1 MQYTKF
7 MANLYRYDGSN
18 AKEISGVT
26 RFETIG
32 KNIKLTLKLC
42 FAKRVNGTV
51 DVFLL
56 SGKSGQINGNLIFTG
71 RFQQRTFSMQNVIL
85 EEQLKQNN
93 INLNDIKGVY
103 IVFDNSRIFAAL
115 WDSKDVNIENV
126 NLIET
131 ESGKTESGK
140 TESGKTESEKT
151 ESGKTESDKSQTN
164 RAELDRDENAQTG
177 EAESESMSGMRKS
190 SELKDSVRSDSSGN
204 ERKSIN
210 IENVADTEKSAVTA
224 KKDSISASENNK
236 NNITK
241 MEACNEEIVSDEQ
254 FKCNLMKLRE
264 LPQAV
269 WNLGNNSFLLH
280 GYYNYHYIYVKKE
293 TKGWLIG
300 VPGVFYPQEEMVAG
314 TFGFSEFMPVSDDK
328 KQKGVFGYWCKSV
341 EISE

>member
-1 MQYTKF
+1 

-26 RFETIG
+26 RFETIC

-131 ESGKTESGK
+131 ESGKTQSG
-140 TESGKTESEKT
+140 KT

-164 RAELDRDENAQTG
+164 SAELDRDENMQTG

-204 ERKSIN
+204 ERKTIN

>member
-42 FAKRVNGTV
+42 FAQRVNGTV

-71 RFQQRTFSMQNVIL
+71 RFQQRICSMQNVIL

-115 WDSKDVNIENV
+115 WDSKDVNIENI

-131 ESGKTESGK
+131 ESGKTELGKTESGK
-140 TESGKTESEKT
+140 TESGKTESD
-151 ESGKTESDKSQTN
+151 KTESDKSQTN

-177 EAESESMSGMRKS
+177 K
-190 SELKDSVRSDSSGN
+190 
-204 ERKSIN
+204 
-210 IENVADTEKSAVTA
+210 ADTEKSAVTA
-224 KKDSISASENNK
+224 KKDSISATENNK

>member
-71 RFQQRTFSMQNVIL
+71 RFQQRICSMQNVIL

-151 ESGKTESDKSQTN
+151 ESDKSQTN

-177 EAESESMSGMRKS
+177 K
-190 SELKDSVRSDSSGN
+190 
-204 ERKSIN
+204 
-210 IENVADTEKSAVTA
+210 ADTEKSAVTA
-224 KKDSISASENNK
+224 KKDSISATENNK

-328 KQKGVFGYWCKSV
+328 KQKGVFGYLCKSV

>member
-151 ESGKTESDKSQTN
+151 ESDKSQTN

-190 SELKDSVRSDSSGN
+190 SELNDSVRSDSSGN
-204 ERKSIN
+204 KIKTIHAE
-210 IENVADTEKSAVTA
+210 SAT
-224 KKDSISASENNK
+224 DIENNK
-236 NNITK
+236 NNVTK

>member
-131 ESGKTESGK
+131 ESGKTES
-140 TESGKTESEKT
+140 
-151 ESGKTESDKSQTN
+151 DKSQTN
-164 RAELDRDENAQTG
+164 SAELDRDENMQTG

-204 ERKSIN
+204 ERKTIN

>member
-131 ESGKTESGK
+131 ESGKTES
-140 TESGKTESEKT
+140 
-151 ESGKTESDKSQTN
+151 DKSQTN
-164 RAELDRDENAQTG
+164 SAELDRDENMQTG

-204 ERKSIN
+204 ERKTIN
-210 IENVADTEKSAVTA
+210 IENDADTEKSAVTA
-224 KKDSISASENNK
+224 KKDSISATENNK

>member
-177 EAESESMSGMRKS
+177 K
-190 SELKDSVRSDSSGN
+190 
-204 ERKSIN
+204 
-210 IENVADTEKSAVTA
+210 ADTEKSAVTA
-224 KKDSISASENNK
+224 KKDSISATENNK

>member
-1 MQYTKF
+1 

-71 RFQQRTFSMQNVIL
+71 RFQQRICSMQNVIL

-115 WDSKDVNIENV
+115 WDSKDVNIENI

-131 ESGKTESGK
+131 ESGKTELGKTELGKTESGK
-140 TESGKTESEKT
+140 TESGKTESD
-151 ESGKTESDKSQTN
+151 KTESDKSQTN

-177 EAESESMSGMRKS
+177 K
-190 SELKDSVRSDSSGN
+190 
-204 ERKSIN
+204 
-210 IENVADTEKSAVTA
+210 ADTEKSAVTA
-224 KKDSISASENNK
+224 KKDSISATENNK

>member
-42 FAKRVNGTV
+42 FARRVNGTV

-131 ESGKTESGK
+131 ESGKTES
-140 TESGKTESEKT
+140 
-151 ESGKTESDKSQTN
+151 DKSQTN
-164 RAELDRDENAQTG
+164 SAELDRDENMQTG

-204 ERKSIN
+204 ERKTIN

-224 KKDSISASENNK
+224 KKDSISATENNK

>member
-1 MQYTKF
+1 M
-7 MANLYRYDGSN
+7 
-18 AKEISGVT
+18 
-26 RFETIG
+26 
-32 KNIKLTLKLC
+32 
-42 FAKRVNGTV
+42 
-51 DVFLL
+51 
-56 SGKSGQINGNLIFTG
+56 
-71 RFQQRTFSMQNVIL
+71 
-85 EEQLKQNN
+85 
-93 INLNDIKGVY
+93 
-103 IVFDNSRIFAAL
+103 
-115 WDSKDVNIENV
+115 
-126 NLIET
+126 
-131 ESGKTESGK
+131 
-140 TESGKTESEKT
+140 
-151 ESGKTESDKSQTN
+151 
-164 RAELDRDENAQTG
+164 QTG

-204 ERKSIN
+204 ERKTIN

>member
-164 RAELDRDENAQTG
+164 SAELDRDENAQTG
-177 EAESESMSGMRKS
+177 K
-190 SELKDSVRSDSSGN
+190 
-204 ERKSIN
+204 
-210 IENVADTEKSAVTA
+210 ADTEKSAVTA

>member
-131 ESGKTESGK
+131 ESGKTQSGK

-164 RAELDRDENAQTG
+164 SAELDRDENAQTG
-177 EAESESMSGMRKS
+177 K
-190 SELKDSVRSDSSGN
+190 
-204 ERKSIN
+204 
-210 IENVADTEKSAVTA
+210 ADTEKSAVTA

>member
-1 MQYTKF
+1 

-71 RFQQRTFSMQNVIL
+71 RFQQRICSMQNVIL

-140 TESGKTESEKT
+140 TESE
-151 ESGKTESDKSQTN
+151 KTESDKSQTN

-177 EAESESMSGMRKS
+177 K
-190 SELKDSVRSDSSGN
+190 
-204 ERKSIN
+204 
-210 IENVADTEKSAVTA
+210 ADTEKNAVTA
-224 KKDSISASENNK
+224 KKDSISVTENNK

>member
-7 MANLYRYDGSN
+7 MANLYQYDGSN

-131 ESGKTESGK
+131 ESGKTES
-140 TESGKTESEKT
+140 
-151 ESGKTESDKSQTN
+151 DKSQTN
-164 RAELDRDENAQTG
+164 SAELDRDENMQTG

-204 ERKSIN
+204 ERKTIN

>member
-7 MANLYRYDGSN
+7 MANIYRYDGSN

-140 TESGKTESEKT
+140 TESE
-151 ESGKTESDKSQTN
+151 KTESDKSQTN
-164 RAELDRDENAQTG
+164 RAELDRDENTQTG
-177 EAESESMSGMRKS
+177 K
-190 SELKDSVRSDSSGN
+190 
-204 ERKSIN
+204 
-210 IENVADTEKSAVTA
+210 ADTEKSAVTA

>member
-1 MQYTKF
+1 

-71 RFQQRTFSMQNVIL
+71 RFQQRICSMQNVIL

-151 ESGKTESDKSQTN
+151 ESDKSQTN

-177 EAESESMSGMRKS
+177 K
-190 SELKDSVRSDSSGN
+190 
-204 ERKSIN
+204 
-210 IENVADTEKSAVTA
+210 ADTEKSAVTA
-224 KKDSISASENNK
+224 KKDSISATENNK

>member
-140 TESGKTESEKT
+140 TESE
-151 ESGKTESDKSQTN
+151 KTESDKSQTN
-164 RAELDRDENAQTG
+164 SAELDRDENMQTG

-204 ERKSIN
+204 ERKTIN

-224 KKDSISASENNK
+224 KKDSISATENNK

-293 TKGWLIG
+293 AKGWLIG

>member
-140 TESGKTESEKT
+140 TESEKTESGKTESEKT

-164 RAELDRDENAQTG
+164 SAELDRDENMQTG

-204 ERKSIN
+204 ERKTIN

-224 KKDSISASENNK
+224 KKDSISATENNK

-241 MEACNEEIVSDEQ
+241 R
-254 FKCNLMKLRE
+254 NL
-264 LPQAV
+264 
-269 WNLGNNSFLLH
+269 
-280 GYYNYHYIYVKKE
+280 Y
-293 TKGWLIG
+293 T
-300 VPGVFYPQEEMVAG
+300 
-314 TFGFSEFMPVSDDK
+314 
-328 KQKGVFGYWCKSV
+328 
-341 EISE
+341 

>member
-71 RFQQRTFSMQNVIL
+71 RFQQRICSMQNVIL

-151 ESGKTESDKSQTN
+151 ESDKSQTN

-177 EAESESMSGMRKS
+177 K
-190 SELKDSVRSDSSGN
+190 
-204 ERKSIN
+204 
-210 IENVADTEKSAVTA
+210 ADTEKSAVTA
-224 KKDSISASENNK
+224 KKDSISATENNK

-241 MEACNEEIVSDEQ
+241 MVACNEEIVSDEQ

>member
-71 RFQQRTFSMQNVIL
+71 RFQQRICSMQNVIL

-115 WDSKDVNIENV
+115 WDSKDVNIENI

-151 ESGKTESDKSQTN
+151 ESDKSQTN

-177 EAESESMSGMRKS
+177 K
-190 SELKDSVRSDSSGN
+190 
-204 ERKSIN
+204 
-210 IENVADTEKSAVTA
+210 ADKEKSAVTA
-224 KKDSISASENNK
+224 KKDSISATENNK

>member
-140 TESGKTESEKT
+140 TESE
-151 ESGKTESDKSQTN
+151 KTESDKSQTN
-164 RAELDRDENAQTG
+164 RAELDRDENTQTG
-177 EAESESMSGMRKS
+177 K
-190 SELKDSVRSDSSGN
+190 
-204 ERKSIN
+204 
-210 IENVADTEKSAVTA
+210 ADTEKSAVTA

>member
-71 RFQQRTFSMQNVIL
+71 RFQQRICSMQNVIL

-151 ESGKTESDKSQTN
+151 ESDKSQTN

-177 EAESESMSGMRKS
+177 K
-190 SELKDSVRSDSSGN
+190 
-204 ERKSIN
+204 
-210 IENVADTEKSAVTA
+210 ADTEKSAVTA
-224 KKDSISASENNK
+224 KKDSISATENNK

>member
-1 MQYTKF
+1 MEDYNMQYTKF

-164 RAELDRDENAQTG
+164 SAELDRDENAQTG
-177 EAESESMSGMRKS
+177 K
-190 SELKDSVRSDSSGN
+190 
-204 ERKSIN
+204 
-210 IENVADTEKSAVTA
+210 ADTEKSAVTA

>member
-71 RFQQRTFSMQNVIL
+71 RFQQRICSMQNVIL

-115 WDSKDVNIENV
+115 WDSKDVNIENI
-126 NLIET
+126 NLIE
-131 ESGKTESGK
+131 TESGK

-151 ESGKTESDKSQTN
+151 ESDKSQTN
-164 RAELDRDENAQTG
+164 RAELDKDENAQTG
-177 EAESESMSGMRKS
+177 K
-190 SELKDSVRSDSSGN
+190 
-204 ERKSIN
+204 
-210 IENVADTEKSAVTA
+210 ADTEKSAVTA
-224 KKDSISASENNK
+224 KKDSISATENNK

>member
-26 RFETIG
+26 RFETIC

-131 ESGKTESGK
+131 ESGKTQSG
-140 TESGKTESEKT
+140 KT

-164 RAELDRDENAQTG
+164 SAELDRDENMQTG

-204 ERKSIN
+204 ERKTIN

>member
-71 RFQQRTFSMQNVIL
+71 RFQQRICSMQNVIL

-115 WDSKDVNIENV
+115 WDSKDVNIENI

-131 ESGKTESGK
+131 ESGKTELGKTELGKTESGK
-140 TESGKTESEKT
+140 TESGKTESD
-151 ESGKTESDKSQTN
+151 KTESDKSQTN

-177 EAESESMSGMRKS
+177 K
-190 SELKDSVRSDSSGN
+190 
-204 ERKSIN
+204 
-210 IENVADTEKSAVTA
+210 ADTEKSAVTA
-224 KKDSISASENNK
+224 KKDSISATENNK

>member
-71 RFQQRTFSMQNVIL
+71 RFQQRICSMQNVIL

-140 TESGKTESEKT
+140 TESE
-151 ESGKTESDKSQTN
+151 KTESDKSQTN

-177 EAESESMSGMRKS
+177 K
-190 SELKDSVRSDSSGN
+190 
-204 ERKSIN
+204 
-210 IENVADTEKSAVTA
+210 ADTEKSAVTA
-224 KKDSISASENNK
+224 KKDSISATENNK

>member
-131 ESGKTESGK
+131 ESGKTQ
-140 TESGKTESEKT
+140 SGKTESE
-151 ESGKTESDKSQTN
+151 KTESDKSQTN
-164 RAELDRDENAQTG
+164 RAELDRDENTQTG
-177 EAESESMSGMRKS
+177 K
-190 SELKDSVRSDSSGN
+190 
-204 ERKSIN
+204 
-210 IENVADTEKSAVTA
+210 ADTEKSAVTA

>member
-131 ESGKTESGK
+131 Q
-140 TESGKTESEKT
+140 SGKTESEKT

-204 ERKSIN
+204 ERKTIN

-224 KKDSISASENNK
+224 KKDSILASENNK

>member
-1 MQYTKF
+1 MLCQKSKWNGRCFFAERQVRADKWKPYF
-7 MANLYRYDGSN
+7 YR
-18 AKEISGVT
+18 EISAENIFNAECNFG
-26 RFETIG
+26 RTI
-32 KNIKLTLKLC
+32 
-42 FAKRVNGTV
+42 
-51 DVFLL
+51 
-56 SGKSGQINGNLIFTG
+56 
-71 RFQQRTFSMQNVIL
+71 
-85 EEQLKQNN
+85 KQNN

-164 RAELDRDENAQTG
+164 SAELDRDENMQTG

-204 ERKSIN
+204 ERKTIN

-224 KKDSISASENNK
+224 KKDSISATENNK